1 MAVPATSAAP
11 ITPSRAPSVPR
22 DLWLRFRKNRLAVA
36 GAAVLAVLVV
46 VAVLAPWLSPY
57 NPLTQDYAATL
68 QPPGGGHWFGTD
80 ELGRDVLSRV
90 MYGARSSLAA
100 GVISVGIAV
109 AVGLP
114 IGLVSGFYR
123 GFWDEVVIM
132 RITDALQAVPFLI
145 LALALAAVL
154 GPGLG
159 KAMIAIGIGFTPAV
173 IRVVRGQVLAQR
185 EQDYVQAAR
194 ALGAGDLRIMFR
206 HVLPNIVGPVIV
218 QASLATASA
227 IIAEASLSYLGLGIQ
242 PPAPAWGST
251 LRFAQGYLT
260 IAPWMA
266 YWPGIAIFVTVMS
279 INLLGDGLRDML
291 DPKMKS

>member
-1 MAVPATSAAP
+1 MV
-11 ITPSRAPSVPR
+11 R
-22 DLWLRFRKNRLAVA
+22 DLWLRFRKNKLAVA
-36 GAAVLAVLVV
+36 GALVVAALVLV
-46 VAVLAPWLSPY
+46 AVFAPWLAPY
-57 NPLTQDYAATL
+57 DPLVQDYAVTL
-68 QPPGGGHWFGTD
+68 QPPGPGHWFGTD
-80 ELGRDVLSRV
+80 DLGRDVLSRV
-90 MYGARSSLAA
+90 MYGGRNSLAA
-100 GVISVGIAV
+100 GVISVAIAL

-114 IGLVSGFYR
+114 VGLVSGYYR
-123 GFWDEVVIM
+123 GLWDEVVIM
-132 RITDALQAVPFLI
+132 RITDAMQAVPFLI

-159 KAMIAIGIGFTPAV
+159 KAMIAIGIGFTPAF

-194 ALGAGDLRIMFR
+194 AMGAGDLRIMFR
-206 HVLPNIVGPVIV
+206 HVLPNIIGPVIV

-251 LRFAQGYLT
+251 LRFAQGFLT

-266 YWPGIAIFVTVMS
+266 YWPGIAIFFTVMS
-279 INLLGDGLRDML
+279 INLFGDGLRDML
-291 DPKMKS
+291 DPKMKNG

>member
-1 MAVPATSAAP
+1 MAVPATSAPP
-11 ITPSRAPSVPR
+11 ITPARAPSVPR
-22 DLWLRFRKNRLAVA
+22 DLWLRFRKNKLAVA
-36 GAAVLAVLVV
+36 GAAVLAVLVLA
-46 VAVLAPWLSPY
+46 AVLAPWLAPY
-57 NPLTQDYAATL
+57 NPLTQDYAVTL

-114 IGLVSGFYR
+114 IGLISGFYR